1 MSVGKQKVAYDMNRK
16 SFFGTIDGVEIE
28 GDLTKPRA
36 IANITFV
43 RVNRHNEEEEVT
55 ITITKES
62 AERLKNEIENA
73 LDPDFDGYVHFR

>member
-1 MSVGKQKVAYDMNRK
+1 MSVGKQKVAYKMSRK
-16 SFFGTIDGVEIE
+16 QFFGAIDGVEIE

-43 RVNRHNEEEEVT
+43 RISRYNEEEEMT
-55 ITITKES
+55 ITINKES

-73 LDPDFDGYVHFR
+73 LDENFDGYVRFR